1 MSKSLLPA
9 VLVSFL
15 LPLVSSCVR
24 DDGSEALRE
33 SFRSR
38 EEYVFCE
45 GDETLQT
52 FDRGIYQYWCSPD
65 KGLYR
70 FSDMD
75 GEKYMTLTL
84 SGLPSEDKK
93 VSGSISGNLGIS
105 GRELPELY
113 ILKKT
118 TSAVWLWSDS
128 SRCGIVLPA
137 WGIIYR

>member
-9 VLVSFL
+9 VLVSLL
-15 LPLVSSCVR
+15 LPLCSCVR

-33 SFRSR
+33 SFRSQ
-38 EEYVFCE
+38 EEYVLCE
-45 GDETLQT
+45 GDRTLQT
-52 FDRGIYQYWCSPD
+52 FDRESYQYWCSPD
-65 KGLYR
+65 RGLYR

-84 SGLPSEDKK
+84 SGLPSEGDK
-93 VSGSISGNLGIS
+93 VSGSISGNLGLA
-105 GRELPELY
+105 GMELSDLY

-128 SRCGIVLPA
+128 SRSGIVLPA
-137 WGIIYR
+137 WGILYR

>member
-1 MSKSLLPA
+1 MSKSLLLPA
-9 VLVSFL
+9 VLASML
-15 LPLVSSCVR
+15 LPLCSCVR

-33 SFRSR
+33 SFRAQ
-38 EEYVFCE
+38 EEYVLCE
-45 GDETLQT
+45 GDRTLQT
-52 FDRGIYQYWCSPD
+52 FDRENFQYWCSPD
-65 KGLYR
+65 RGLYR

-84 SGLPSEDKK
+84 SGLPSEENK
-93 VSGSISGNLGIS
+93 VSGSVSGNLGLA
-105 GRELPELY
+105 GMELPDLC

-118 TSAVWLWSDS
+118 TFAVWLWSDS